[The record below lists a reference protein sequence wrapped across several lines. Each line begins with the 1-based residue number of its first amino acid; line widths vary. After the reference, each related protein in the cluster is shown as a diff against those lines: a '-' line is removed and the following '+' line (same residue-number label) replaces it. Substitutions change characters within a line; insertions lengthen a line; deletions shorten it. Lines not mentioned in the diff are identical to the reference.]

1 VKRSITKQDTN
12 STHLFLAVLLIEFR
26 HKSTHC
32 SDSGVGD
39 KPPEPLYCL
48 MMLH

>member
-1 VKRSITKQDTN
+1 VKRSTPKQDTN
-12 STHLFLAVLLIEFR
+12 PKYLFFAVLLTELR

-39 KPPEPLYCL
+39 KPPQLLHCL
-48 MMLH
+48 MMLY